1 MAFHQRSISLPS
13 RPLSKV
19 EEELHSI
26 EACISS
32 PSLTIEMISDGLRR
46 LEDIYSSI
54 EEIMCLPSNQVC
66 SSGQRRLLDGEMEC
80 SLELLDLCNAM
91 NEVFTELKAI
101 IQDQQ
106 VSLRKGD
113 DAVLQAKIQSY
124 IRLVKKAKMHSKKTL
139 KKVVSDK
146 EECRIVKLLS
156 EARENTRSLFESTM
170 HLLSKQIEMPK
181 LSLIS
186 RAFQKKNTMICND
199 EQLQSAASG
208 TLRLEQDF
216 CSGDW
221 SRAGPISKVEEELHS
236 IEAWISSPSLTIET
250 ISDGFRRLGDIY
262 SSIEEIMCLPSNQV
276 CSSEQRRLLD
286 GEMECSLELLDL
298 CNAMNEVF
306 TELKAIIQDL
316 QVSLR
321 KGDGAVLQAK
331 IQSYIRLVKKAKKH
345 SKKTLTKVVSDKEDC
360 RIVKLLSEAR
370 EITTSLFESTTH
382 LLSKQIATP
391 KLSLISKAFQKKNPV
406 ICNEDQLQS
415 AASEILRLEQGFCSG
430 DWSKAGKMRRSP
442 AGGED
447 AGAAGREIGG
457 FSPSSIVDYT
467 VYAHALVPKDDN
479 CCLSSKQRSCSTNK
493 NNRAAPTQ
501 DVERIMCLPSNQ
513 ICSSQ
518 QRKLLDG
525 EMECSLELLDICNAM
540 SEVFTEL
547 KAIIQD
553 LQVSL
558 RKGDN
563 AVAKIHSYIRLVKKA
578 KKHFKK
584 TVKVASDKEDC
595 KIVKL
600 LSKAREITTSLLE
613 STMHLLSKQ
622 IQMPKLSLFS
632 KAFQKKNPVICNEE
646 QLQVLKCCIGDL
658 EAGAGLVFRRLV
670 QSRELHSI
678 EAWISSPSL
687 TIETISDGLRSLGDI
702 YSTIEKIMCLPSN
715 QVCSSQQ
722 RKLLDRE
729 MECSLE
735 LLDLCNGMN
744 EVFTELKA
752 IIQDL
757 QVSLRKGDNAA
768 VQTKIQS
775 YIRLVKKAKKHSKK
789 TVKKVVSDKEECK
802 IVKLLS
808 EAREITTSLF
818 ESTIHLLSKQIAM
831 PKLSLI
837 SKAFQ
842 KKNSIICNEEQLQVL
857 ECCIRDLE
865 AGAALLFRRLVQ
877 SRHKARHIKPNFPL
891 NSQTHQRQSLAIDMA
906 FHQRSISLPSRPL
919 SKVEEELHSIEAC
932 ISSPSLTIET
942 ISDGFRRLGDIYSS
956 IEEIMCLPSNQVCS
970 SEQRRL
976 LDGEMECSLEL
987 LDLCNAMNE
996 VFTELK
1002 AIIQDLQVSLRKGD
1016 DAVLQAKIQSYIRL
1030 VKKAKKHFKTVK
1042 KVASNKEDCKIVKLL
1057 SEAREITTSLFQS
1070 TVHLL
1075 SKQIEM
1081 PKLSLI
1087 SRAFQKKN
1095 LVVCNEEQLQV
1106 LECCIGDLEAGA
1118 GLLFRR
1124 LVQSRRDRRRSA
1136 RNSSSKALAEA
1147 DRHHVEFK
1155 QVVPARLQEE
1165 ERCLLRGEQLQVLEL
1180 DIAGLN
1186 NGVEVLFRRLI
1197 QRRVSLLNT
1206 LTLTDYAGLSPLS
1219 SFFSS
1224 LPFPEKKKRKHHTPS
1239 IETMA
1244 FRSASAPSSPHSNK
1258 TNVEEQLQSLKA
1270 TITSPAETVETMLDG
1285 FSRIGAVYNN
1295 IEEIICLP
1303 SSQAQLCQ
1311 NQQRKAVE
1319 QELEHSL
1326 VLLDLCNSIQE
1337 SVSELKTSIQ
1347 EMQLVHKRRD
1357 ATVVQANI
1365 QYFIRLTKK
1374 VQKQSKKISK
1384 KSASAEQEGS
1394 RVIKLLAEAREVA
1407 ISMLESSSHLLSKK
1421 ITTSNSSKWSLVSK
1435 AFQKTGLACQEEQ
1448 LQALEFAI
1456 VDLESGV
1463 ETLFRRLIQI
1473 RVSLLNALSLVNNIE
1488 TRFLLFSS
1496 ISSEKK
1502 EALHYP

>member
-406 ICNEDQLQS
+406 ICNEDQLQVLECS
-415 AASEILRLEQGFCSG
+415 IRDLEAGAGLLFRRLVQSRLSDSTERQSLATHMAFHQRSVSLRSRPLSKVEEELHSVEACISSPSLTIEAISDGLRGLGDIYCSIEEIMCLPSNQVCSPQQRKLLDGEMECSLELLDMCNTMSEVFTELKAIIQDLQVSLRKGDDAVLQTKIQSYIRLVKKAKKHSKKTLKKVVSNKEDCRIVKLLREAREITTSLFESTTHLLSKQIAMPKLSLISKAFQKKIPVICNEEQLQVLECCIGDLEAGAGLLFRRLVQSRASHIAEIQDVITQCAHRPAARTPAPLVARLEVLELNIVNLDNGIKNLFRKLIQ
-430 DWSKAGKMRRSP
+430 R
-442 AGGED
+442 
-447 AGAAGREIGG
+447 

-632 KAFQKKNPVICNEE
+632 KAFQKKNPVI
-646 QLQVLKCCIGDL
+646 
-658 EAGAGLVFRRLV
+658 
-670 QSRELHSI
+670 
-678 EAWISSPSL
+678 
-687 TIETISDGLRSLGDI
+687 
-702 YSTIEKIMCLPSN
+702 
-715 QVCSSQQ
+715 
-722 RKLLDRE
+722 
-729 MECSLE
+729 
-735 LLDLCNGMN
+735 
-744 EVFTELKA
+744 
-752 IIQDL
+752 
-757 QVSLRKGDNAA
+757 
-768 VQTKIQS
+768 
-775 YIRLVKKAKKHSKK
+775 
-789 TVKKVVSDKEECK
+789 
-802 IVKLLS
+802 
-808 EAREITTSLF
+808 
-818 ESTIHLLSKQIAM
+818 
-831 PKLSLI
+831 
-837 SKAFQ
+837 
-842 KKNSIICNEEQLQVL
+842 
-857 ECCIRDLE
+857 
-865 AGAALLFRRLVQ
+865 
-877 SRHKARHIKPNFPL
+877 
-891 NSQTHQRQSLAIDMA
+891 
-906 FHQRSISLPSRPL
+906 
-919 SKVEEELHSIEAC
+919 
-932 ISSPSLTIET
+932 
-942 ISDGFRRLGDIYSS
+942 
-956 IEEIMCLPSNQVCS
+956 
-970 SEQRRL
+970 
-976 LDGEMECSLEL
+976 
-987 LDLCNAMNE
+987 
-996 VFTELK
+996 
-1002 AIIQDLQVSLRKGD
+1002 
-1016 DAVLQAKIQSYIRL
+1016 
-1030 VKKAKKHFKTVK
+1030 
-1042 KVASNKEDCKIVKLL
+1042 
-1057 SEAREITTSLFQS
+1057 
-1070 TVHLL
+1070 
-1075 SKQIEM
+1075 
-1081 PKLSLI
+1081 
-1087 SRAFQKKN
+1087 
-1095 LVVCNEEQLQV
+1095 CNEEQLQV

>member
-1 MAFHQRSISLPS
+1 MAFHQRSVSLPS

-19 EEELHSI
+19 EEELHSV

-32 PSLTIEMISDGLRR
+32 PSLTIEAISDGLRG
-46 LEDIYSSI
+46 LGDIYCSI

-66 SSGQRRLLDGEMEC
+66 SPQQRKLLDGEMEC
-80 SLELLDLCNAM
+80 SLELLDMCNTM
-91 NEVFTELKAI
+91 SEVFTELKAI
-101 IQDQQ
+101 IQDLQ

-124 IRLVKKAKMHSKKTL
+124 IRLVKKAKKHSKKTL
-139 KKVVSDK
+139 KKVVS
-146 EECRIVKLLS
+146 
-156 EARENTRSLFESTM
+156 N
-170 HLLSKQIEMPK
+170 
-181 LSLIS
+181 
-186 RAFQKKNTMICND
+186 
-199 EQLQSAASG
+199 
-208 TLRLEQDF
+208 
-216 CSGDW
+216 
-221 SRAGPISKVEEELHS
+221 
-236 IEAWISSPSLTIET
+236 
-250 ISDGFRRLGDIY
+250 
-262 SSIEEIMCLPSNQV
+262 
-276 CSSEQRRLLD
+276 
-286 GEMECSLELLDL
+286 
-298 CNAMNEVF
+298 
-306 TELKAIIQDL
+306 
-316 QVSLR
+316 
-321 KGDGAVLQAK
+321 
-331 IQSYIRLVKKAKKH
+331 
-345 SKKTLTKVVSDKEDC
+345 KEDC
-360 RIVKLLSEAR
+360 RIVKLLREAR
-370 EITTSLFESTTH
+370 EITTSLFESSTH
-382 LLSKQIATP
+382 FLSKQIAMP
-391 KLSLISKAFQKKNPV
+391 KLSLISKAFQKKIPV
-406 ICNEDQLQS
+406 ICNEEQLQV
-415 AASEILRLEQGFCSG
+415 LECCIG
-430 DWSKAGKMRRSP
+430 DL
-442 AGGED
+442 E
-447 AGAAGREIGG
+447 AGAGLLFRRLVQSRKYRPLATGMAFHQRSISLPSRPLSKVEDELHSLEACVS
-457 FSPSSIVDYT
+457 SPSMTIEMISDVLRRLDDIYNSI
-467 VYAHALVPKDDN
+467 
-479 CCLSSKQRSCSTNK
+479 
-493 NNRAAPTQ
+493 
-501 DVERIMCLPSNQ
+501 EEIMCLPSNQ

-547 KAIIQD
+547 KAVIQD

-622 IQMPKLSLFS
+622 IQMPKLSLIS

-646 QLQVLKCCIGDL
+646 QLQVPL
-658 EAGAGLVFRRLV
+658 
-670 QSRELHSI
+670 SRVEEELHSI

-722 RKLLDRE
+722 RKLLDGE

-768 VQTKIQS
+768 VQAKIQS

-789 TVKKVVSDKEECK
+789 TVKKVVSDKEECR

-842 KKNSIICNEEQLQVL
+842 KKNSVICNEEQLQVL
-857 ECCIRDLE
+857 ECCNRDLE

-877 SRHKARHIKPNFPL
+877 SRT
-891 NSQTHQRQSLAIDMA
+891 QQRQSLAIDMA

-942 ISDGFRRLGDIYSS
+942 ISDGLRRLGDIYSS

-976 LDGEMECSLEL
+976 LDGEMECSLEI

-1042 KVASNKEDCKIVKLL
+1042 KVASNKEDCRIVKLL
-1057 SEAREITTSLFQS
+1057 SEARVITSSLFQS
-1070 TVHLL
+1070 TMHLL

-1124 LVQSRRDRRRSA
+1124 LVQSR
-1136 RNSSSKALAEA
+1136 
-1147 DRHHVEFK
+1147 
-1155 QVVPARLQEE
+1155 
-1165 ERCLLRGEQLQVLEL
+1165 
-1180 DIAGLN
+1180 
-1186 NGVEVLFRRLI
+1186 
-1197 QRRVSLLNT
+1197 
-1206 LTLTDYAGLSPLS
+1206 
-1219 SFFSS
+1219 
-1224 LPFPEKKKRKHHTPS
+1224 
-1239 IETMA
+1239 
-1244 FRSASAPSSPHSNK
+1244 SN
-1258 TNVEEQLQSLKA
+1258 
-1270 TITSPAETVETMLDG
+1270 
-1285 FSRIGAVYNN
+1285 
-1295 IEEIICLP
+1295 
-1303 SSQAQLCQ
+1303 
-1311 NQQRKAVE
+1311 
-1319 QELEHSL
+1319 
-1326 VLLDLCNSIQE
+1326 
-1337 SVSELKTSIQ
+1337 
-1347 EMQLVHKRRD
+1347 
-1357 ATVVQANI
+1357 
-1365 QYFIRLTKK
+1365 
-1374 VQKQSKKISK
+1374 
-1384 KSASAEQEGS
+1384 
-1394 RVIKLLAEAREVA
+1394 
-1407 ISMLESSSHLLSKK
+1407 
-1421 ITTSNSSKWSLVSK
+1421 
-1435 AFQKTGLACQEEQ
+1435 
-1448 LQALEFAI
+1448 
-1456 VDLESGV
+1456 
-1463 ETLFRRLIQI
+1463 
-1473 RVSLLNALSLVNNIE
+1473 
-1488 TRFLLFSS
+1488 
-1496 ISSEKK
+1496 
-1502 EALHYP
+1502 

>member
-124 IRLVKKAKMHSKKTL
+124 IRLVKKAKKHSKKTL
-139 KKVVSDK
+139 KKVVSNK

-156 EARENTRSLFESTM
+156 EARENTTSLFESTM

-199 EQLQSAASG
+199 EQLQVLECCIGDLEAGAGLLFRRLVQSRLSDSTERQSLATHMAFHQRSVS
-208 TLRLEQDF
+208 LR
-216 CSGDW
+216 
-221 SRAGPISKVEEELHS
+221 SRPLSKVEEELHS
-236 IEAWISSPSLTIET
+236 VEACISSPSLTIEA
-250 ISDGFRRLGDIY
+250 ISDGLRGLGDIY
-262 SSIEEIMCLPSNQV
+262 CSIEEIMCLPSNQV
-276 CSSEQRRLLD
+276 CSPQQRKLLD
-286 GEMECSLELLDL
+286 GEMECSLELLDM
-298 CNAMNEVF
+298 CNTMSEVF

-321 KGDGAVLQAK
+321 KGDDAVLQAK

-345 SKKTLTKVVSDKEDC
+345 SKKTLKKVVSNKEDC
-360 RIVKLLSEAR
+360 RIVKLLREAR

-382 LLSKQIATP
+382 LLSKQIAMP
-391 KLSLISKAFQKKNPV
+391 KL
-406 ICNEDQLQS
+406 
-415 AASEILRLEQGFCSG
+415 
-430 DWSKAGKMRRSP
+430 KMRRSP

-501 DVERIMCLPSNQ
+501 DVERI
-513 ICSSQ
+513 
-518 QRKLLDG
+518 
-525 EMECSLELLDICNAM
+525 
-540 SEVFTEL
+540 
-547 KAIIQD
+547 
-553 LQVSL
+553 
-558 RKGDN
+558 
-563 AVAKIHSYIRLVKKA
+563 HSYIRLVKKA

-584 TVKVASDKEDC
+584 TVK
-595 KIVKL
+595 
-600 LSKAREITTSLLE
+600 
-613 STMHLLSKQ
+613 
-622 IQMPKLSLFS
+622 
-632 KAFQKKNPVICNEE
+632 
-646 QLQVLKCCIGDL
+646 
-658 EAGAGLVFRRLV
+658 
-670 QSRELHSI
+670 
-678 EAWISSPSL
+678 
-687 TIETISDGLRSLGDI
+687 
-702 YSTIEKIMCLPSN
+702 
-715 QVCSSQQ
+715 
-722 RKLLDRE
+722 
-729 MECSLE
+729 

-818 ESTIHLLSKQIAM
+818 ESKIHLLSKQIAM

-842 KKNSIICNEEQLQVL
+842 KKNSVICNEEQLQVL

-942 ISDGFRRLGDIYSS
+942 ISDGLRRLGDIYSS

-1106 LECCIGDLEAGA
+1106 LVLH
-1118 GLLFRR
+1118 
-1124 LVQSRRDRRRSA
+1124 RRS
-1136 RNSSSKALAEA
+1136 
-1147 DRHHVEFK
+1147 
-1155 QVVPARLQEE
+1155 
-1165 ERCLLRGEQLQVLEL
+1165 
-1180 DIAGLN
+1180 
-1186 NGVEVLFRRLI
+1186 
-1197 QRRVSLLNT
+1197 
-1206 LTLTDYAGLSPLS
+1206 
-1219 SFFSS
+1219 
-1224 LPFPEKKKRKHHTPS
+1224 
-1239 IETMA
+1239 
-1244 FRSASAPSSPHSNK
+1244 
-1258 TNVEEQLQSLKA
+1258 
-1270 TITSPAETVETMLDG
+1270 
-1285 FSRIGAVYNN
+1285 
-1295 IEEIICLP
+1295 
-1303 SSQAQLCQ
+1303 
-1311 NQQRKAVE
+1311 
-1319 QELEHSL
+1319 
-1326 VLLDLCNSIQE
+1326 
-1337 SVSELKTSIQ
+1337 
-1347 EMQLVHKRRD
+1347 
-1357 ATVVQANI
+1357 
-1365 QYFIRLTKK
+1365 
-1374 VQKQSKKISK
+1374 
-1384 KSASAEQEGS
+1384 
-1394 RVIKLLAEAREVA
+1394 
-1407 ISMLESSSHLLSKK
+1407 
-1421 ITTSNSSKWSLVSK
+1421 
-1435 AFQKTGLACQEEQ
+1435 
-1448 LQALEFAI
+1448 
-1456 VDLESGV
+1456 
-1463 ETLFRRLIQI
+1463 
-1473 RVSLLNALSLVNNIE
+1473 
-1488 TRFLLFSS
+1488 
-1496 ISSEKK
+1496 
-1502 EALHYP
+1502 

>member
-124 IRLVKKAKMHSKKTL
+124 IRLVKKAKKHSKKTL
-139 KKVVSDK
+139 KKVVSNK

-156 EARENTRSLFESTM
+156 EARENTTSLFESTM

-199 EQLQSAASG
+199 EQLQVLECCIGDLEAGAGLLFRRLVQSRLSDSTERQSLATHMAFHQRSVS
-208 TLRLEQDF
+208 LR
-216 CSGDW
+216 
-221 SRAGPISKVEEELHS
+221 SRPLSKVEEELHS
-236 IEAWISSPSLTIET
+236 VEACISSPSLTIEA
-250 ISDGFRRLGDIY
+250 ISDGLRGLGDIY
-262 SSIEEIMCLPSNQV
+262 CSIEEIMCLPSNQV
-276 CSSEQRRLLD
+276 CSPQQRKLLD
-286 GEMECSLELLDL
+286 GEMECSLELLDM
-298 CNAMNEVF
+298 CNTMSEVF

-321 KGDGAVLQAK
+321 KGDDAVLQAK

-345 SKKTLTKVVSDKEDC
+345 SKKTLKKVVSNKEDC
-360 RIVKLLSEAR
+360 RIVKLLREAR

-382 LLSKQIATP
+382 LLSKQIAMP
-391 KLSLISKAFQKKNPV
+391 KL
-406 ICNEDQLQS
+406 
-415 AASEILRLEQGFCSG
+415 
-430 DWSKAGKMRRSP
+430 KMRRSP

-501 DVERIMCLPSNQ
+501 DVER
-513 ICSSQ
+513 
-518 QRKLLDG
+518 
-525 EMECSLELLDICNAM
+525 
-540 SEVFTEL
+540 
-547 KAIIQD
+547 
-553 LQVSL
+553 
-558 RKGDN
+558 
-563 AVAKIHSYIRLVKKA
+563 
-578 KKHFKK
+578 
-584 TVKVASDKEDC
+584 
-595 KIVKL
+595 
-600 LSKAREITTSLLE
+600 
-613 STMHLLSKQ
+613 
-622 IQMPKLSLFS
+622 
-632 KAFQKKNPVICNEE
+632 
-646 QLQVLKCCIGDL
+646 
-658 EAGAGLVFRRLV
+658 
-670 QSRELHSI
+670 
-678 EAWISSPSL
+678 
-687 TIETISDGLRSLGDI
+687 
-702 YSTIEKIMCLPSN
+702 
-715 QVCSSQQ
+715 
-722 RKLLDRE
+722 
-729 MECSLE
+729 
-735 LLDLCNGMN
+735 
-744 EVFTELKA
+744 
-752 IIQDL
+752 
-757 QVSLRKGDNAA
+757 
-768 VQTKIQS
+768 
-775 YIRLVKKAKKHSKK
+775 
-789 TVKKVVSDKEECK
+789 
-802 IVKLLS
+802 
-808 EAREITTSLF
+808 
-818 ESTIHLLSKQIAM
+818 
-831 PKLSLI
+831 
-837 SKAFQ
+837 
-842 KKNSIICNEEQLQVL
+842 
-857 ECCIRDLE
+857 
-865 AGAALLFRRLVQ
+865 
-877 SRHKARHIKPNFPL
+877 
-891 NSQTHQRQSLAIDMA
+891 SLAIDMA

-942 ISDGFRRLGDIYSS
+942 ISDGLRRLGDIYSS

-1095 LVVCNEEQLQV
+1095 LVVCNEEQLQ
-1106 LECCIGDLEAGA
+1106 
-1118 GLLFRR
+1118 
-1124 LVQSRRDRRRSA
+1124 RDRRRSA

-1197 QRRVSLLNT
+1197 QSRVSLLNT

-1244 FRSASAPSSPHSNK
+1244 FRSASAPSSPRSNK

-1270 TITSPAETVETMLDG
+1270 TITSPAETIETMLDG

-1311 NQQRKAVE
+1311 NQRRKAVE

-1337 SVSELKTSIQ
+1337 SVSKLKTSIQ

-1374 VQKQSKKISK
+1374 SKKISN

-1394 RVIKLLAEAREVA
+1394 RVIKLLAKAREVA

-1435 AFQKTGLACQEEQ
+1435 AFQKTRLACQEEQ

-1473 RVSLLNALSLVNNIE
+1473 RVSLLNALSLSASVPSSPCSNEANVEEQLQSLRATISSPSATVETMLDGFSRIGGVYRNIE
-1488 TRFLLFSS
+1488 EIMCFPSSQVLLCQPQQRKAAEQELERSLILLDLCNAMQESFCELKASIQDMQLAIKRADDAAVQAKVQSFIRLTKKAQKQSKKISKKSASDDQEGCTVLKLSAEAREAAISMVESSLHLLLKQIVKPNSSRWSLVSKAFQKARIACQEEQLQALELDISDLESGVETLFRRLIQSRRETIAEFTPLSKVSSLLFRFQ
-1496 ISSEKK
+1496 KK
-1502 EALHYP
+1502 REVLQHP